1 MGSRLENCET
11 AAGVL
16 IAIAAA
22 CAPAPD
28 APCARDRKAQDWSG
42 AIVSCAAELS
52 RTQQPARA
60 VDAALAALYLGRPHD
75 AVRFAEAALHG
86 PTAGDAHF
94 ITGAAQLSLDEVA
107 SAQVHL
113 VLAATL
119 HQLAG
124 DARAQARDF
133 HQLSGVS
140 YKIGDYRAALDAE
153 QATRTAALRAHDD
166 TMAIYADIA
175 RADILREIGELHG
188 AEAAIQQAMATARQ
202 PTDRAYA
209 LLKRGILHLG
219 QGHPGLARAPLMDA
233 LQLASTTPSP
243 SPDILAALHLNLS
256 YVERK
261 AGAYQRAFEEVE
273 RAKQCGTDA
282 MSYYLNRGLVYA
294 DQGNLPPAAADL
306 AVAEAEKPEGLWAWW
321 VPFQRARVLARLHE
335 DDAAIAAD
343 RRAIARIASFASRL
357 GVLGATMIAQHRE
370 PYLHLLGLYAAR
382 QRWADVLHV
391 VAAMDEQSLLASTAE
406 TFDFADSMHRPAAT
420 GATRAHPVEPPDAV
434 QDIVDPWRGHRL
446 VIVVPGGDRIWRLDV
461 SDGQIAGT
469 DVGDARELTT
479 LARKLETAPDDVEA
493 GRKLAAAMLAPDL
506 APDRRVAMLV
516 IGAMARAPLAG
527 LRIGDQLA
535 GVRYPLVRV
544 PGVLPRASPH
554 RPTTGV
560 VAIGDPDGDL
570 PASAREARDVA
581 AQLRGSAL
589 VGPAATRAG
598 LAGASAAR
606 VLHVAAHT
614 THGTGEATLELA
626 DGPVTATDIATL
638 ALAPDLVVLASCGAA
653 AGRDDAGNGSL
664 AHAFIDAGA
673 RIVVAT
679 RWSISDAGAAELMA
693 AFYRAGGDRDAVQAL
708 GHAQRTSTL
717 PAPTWAAFEVF
728 VARPER

>member
-1 MGSRLENCET
+1 MGSELEKCDT
-11 AAGVL
+11 ATGVL

-28 APCARDRKAQDWSG
+28 APCARDRRAQDWSS

-60 VDAALAALYLGRPHD
+60 VDAALAALYLSRPHD

-94 ITGAAQLSLDEVA
+94 IIGAAQLALEQPA

-119 HQLAG
+119 HHIVG
-124 DARAQARDF
+124 DERAQARDF

-140 YKIGDYRAALDAE
+140 YKRGDYRAALRAE
-153 QATRTAALRAHDD
+153 QATRAVALRAHDD
-166 TMAIYADIA
+166 AMAIYADIA
-175 RADILREIGELHG
+175 RADILREIGDLHG
-188 AEAAIQQAMATARQ
+188 AEAAIQQAMVTARQ
-202 PTDRAYA
+202 PTDRMYA
-209 LLKRGILHLG
+209 LLKRGILHLE
-219 QGHPGLARAPLMDA
+219 QGHPGLARAPLMEA
-233 LQLASTTPSP
+233 LQLASTAPSP
-243 SPDILAALHLNLS
+243 SLDILAALHLNLS

-261 AGAYQRAFEEVE
+261 AGAYPRAFEEVE

-282 MSYYLNRGLVYA
+282 MSYHLNRGLVYA
-294 DQGNLPPAAADL
+294 DQGQLPAAAADL
-306 AVAEAEKPEGLWAWW
+306 AIAETESPDGEWAWW

-343 RRAIARIASFASRL
+343 RRAIARVASFASRL
-357 GVLGATMIAQHRE
+357 GGLGATMIAQHRE

-382 QRWADVLHV
+382 QRWADVLGV
-391 VAAMDEQSLLASTAE
+391 VATMDSESLLASIAE
-406 TFDFADSMHRPAAT
+406 ASDFADAMHRPVPPR
-420 GATRAHPVEPPDAV
+420 ATRASPIASPDAV
-434 QDIVDPWRGHRL
+434 SDVVEPWRGHRL

-461 SDGQIAGT
+461 SGGQIAGT
-469 DVGDARELTT
+469 DVGDARELTA
-479 LARKLETAPDDVEA
+479 LARKLETAPDDAEA
-493 GRKLAAAMLAPDL
+493 GHKLAAAMLAPDL
-506 APDRRVAMLV
+506 APDRRVALLV

-527 LRIGDQLA
+527 LRIGGELA
-535 GVRYPLVRV
+535 VVRYPLVRV
-544 PGVLPRASPH
+544 AGVLPRAARH
-554 RPTTGV
+554 RPTSGV
-560 VAIGDPDGDL
+560 IAIGDPGSDL
-570 PASAREARDVA
+570 PASTREARDVA
-581 AQLRGSAL
+581 RQLRGSAL

-598 LAGASAAR
+598 LASAAAAR

-614 THGTGEATLELA
+614 AQRTGEAALELA
-626 DGPVTATDIATL
+626 DGPVTATDIAQL

-664 AHAFIDAGA
+664 AHAFLDAGA

-679 RWSISDAGAAELMA
+679 RWSIDDAGAAALMA
-693 AFYRAGGDRDAVQAL
+693 AFYRAGGDRDPVQAL
-708 GHAQRTSTL
+708 GQAQRTSTL
-717 PAPTWAAFEVF
+717 PASTWAAFEVF

>member
-1 MGSRLENCET
+1 MTSGLERCET
-11 AAGVL
+11 ATGVL

-22 CAPAPD
+22 CARVPD
-28 APCARDRKAQDWSG
+28 AACVRDRRMQDWSS

-60 VDAALAALYLGRPHD
+60 VDAAMAALYLSRPHE

-94 ITGAAQLSLDEVA
+94 IIGAAQLSLDQPA

-119 HQLAG
+119 HQIAG
-124 DARAQARDF
+124 DERAQARDF

-140 YKIGDYRAALDAE
+140 YKRGDYRAAMGAE
-153 QATRTAALRAHDD
+153 QATRTIALRAHDD
-166 TMAIYADIA
+166 AMAIYADIA
-175 RADILREIGELHG
+175 RADILREIGELHS
-188 AEAAIQQAMATARQ
+188 AEAAIQQALLTARQ

-209 LLKRGILHLG
+209 LLKRGILHLE
-219 QGHPGLARAPLMDA
+219 QGHPGLARAPLVEA
-233 LQLASTTPSP
+233 LQLASTAPSP
-243 SPDILAALHLNLS
+243 SLDILAALHLNLS

-261 AGAYQRAFEEVE
+261 AGAYPRAFDEVE
-273 RAKQCGTDA
+273 QAKRCGTDA

-294 DQGNLPPAAADL
+294 DEGNLPLAAADL
-306 AVAEAEKPEGLWAWW
+306 AIAEAENPDGEWAWW

-343 RRAIARIASFASRL
+343 RRAIARIASFASDL
-357 GVLGATMIAQHRE
+357 GVLGATMIAQHRG
-370 PYLHLLGLYAAR
+370 PYLHLVGMLAAR
-382 QRWADVLHV
+382 QRWADVLDV
-391 VAAMDEQSLLASTAE
+391 VAAMDEQSLVASTAE
-406 TFDFADSMHRPAAT
+406 ATDFADSMHRPVPT
-420 GATRAHPVEPPDAV
+420 GATRARPIASPGAA
-434 QDIVDPWRGHRL
+434 QDIVDAWRGHQL

-461 SDGQIAGT
+461 SEGQIAGT
-469 DVGDARELTT
+469 DAGDARGLTT
-479 LARKLETAPDDVEA
+479 LARALETAPDDAEA

-516 IGAMARAPLAG
+516 IGPMARAPLAG
-527 LRIGDQLA
+527 LRIGDELA
-535 GVRYPLVRV
+535 AVRYPLVRV
-544 PGVLPRASPH
+544 PGVLPRAFPR

-560 VAIGDPDGDL
+560 VAIGDPGGDL

-598 LAGASAAR
+598 LASATAVR

-614 THGTGEATLELA
+614 THGSNEAMLELA
-626 DGPVTATDIATL
+626 DGPLTATEIARL
-638 ALAPDLVVLASCGAA
+638 ALVPDLVVLASCGAA
-653 AGRDDAGNGSL
+653 AGRDDAGNGSV
-664 AHAFIDAGA
+664 AQAFLDAGA
-673 RIVVAT
+673 RTVVAT

-717 PAPTWAAFEVF
+717 PASTWAAFEVF